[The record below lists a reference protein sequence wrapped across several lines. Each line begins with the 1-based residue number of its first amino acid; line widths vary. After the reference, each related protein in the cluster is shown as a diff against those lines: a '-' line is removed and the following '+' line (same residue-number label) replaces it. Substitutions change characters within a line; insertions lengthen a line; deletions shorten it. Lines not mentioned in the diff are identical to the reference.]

1 MNIFQERRKSAIKD
15 CTRAVELDGGY
26 TKVVLRRA
34 TLQEEEDL
42 LDEALKD
49 YQRVLELDPSSQ
61 EAIAAVQVS
70 TNIKYCTVE
79 FVDTVQLFIKNAFL
93 ISEFC

>member
-1 MNIFQERRKSAIKD
+1 M
-15 CTRAVELDGGY
+15 ELDGEY

-61 EAIAAVQVS
+61 EAIEAVQVS
-70 TNIKYCTVE
+70 MNIKYCT
-79 FVDTVQLFIKNAFL
+79 I
-93 ISEFC
+93 